1 VIKVK
6 KRFMRLLLPIAVVA
20 VLVMVFVAP
29 VFAADYDTV
38 TITATPTYIAMT
50 LTPSS
55 PTWALSTVVHDH
67 TYYWTA
73 DALVP
78 AEPLVDGD
86 MKNTITNTGSVTE
99 DIDIACAT
107 FTGGVGWTLSADE
120 TPGENEVNL
129 RAGITGMAN
138 LAAMIQVEDDS
149 GKELV
154 DSLPAVTSNT
164 IMWCMILETGTFT
177 DGVAKEGVVTVTA
190 VEHS

>member
-1 VIKVK
+1 M
-6 KRFMRLLLPIAVVA
+6 RRLLTSLALA
-20 VLVMVFVAP
+20 LMLVLSFSLP
-29 VFAADYDTV
+29 VFADADDTV

-55 PTWALSTVVHDH
+55 PTWALSTVVHDS

-86 MKNTITNTGSVTE
+86 MKNTITNTGSVNE
-99 DIDIACAT
+99 DISIKCAA
-107 FTGGVGWTLSADE
+107 FTGGSGWLLSADE

-138 LAAMIQVEDDS
+138 LAAMIQVENDA
-149 GKELV
+149 GKVLVNELPHT
-154 DSLPAVTSNT
+154 SSNT
-164 IMWCMILETGTFT
+164 MMWCMILETGTFT

-190 VEHS
+190 VQGST

>member
-1 VIKVK
+1 
-6 KRFMRLLLPIAVVA
+6 MRRLRRLILPIAVVA
-20 VLVMVFVAP
+20 VLVMTFVAP
-29 VFAADYDTV
+29 VFAAEDDTV

-67 TYYWTA
+67 TYYWTE

-86 MKNTITNTGSVTE
+86 MKNTITNTGSVNE
-99 DIDIACAT
+99 DISIKCAA

-138 LAAMIQVEDDS
+138 LAAMIQVENDS
-149 GKELV
+149 GKVLADELPHT
-154 DSLPAVTSNT
+154 SSNT
-164 IMWCMILETGTFT
+164 KMWCMILETGTFT

-190 VEHS
+190 TQGST